1 MLLGGNRAR
10 MVFPAGSLSW
20 GLWFMCPVKGA
31 LPGTVSFQAE
41 GRTTSLFQVSVY
53 AEALEQSSRVLHN
66 FTDFQSSVSLGF
78 PAIDPDSVCLLFGVL
93 IALGAFVKGAELCE
107 GFT

>member
-1 MLLGGNRAR
+1 MR
-10 MVFPAGSLSW
+10 
-20 GLWFMCPVKGA
+20 PVKGA

-41 GRTTSLFQVSVY
+41 GRTTLLLQVSVY

-78 PAIDPDSVCLLFGVL
+78 PAVDPGSVRLLFGIL
-93 IALGAFVKGAELCE
+93 ITLGAFVQGAELCE
-107 GFT
+107 DFT